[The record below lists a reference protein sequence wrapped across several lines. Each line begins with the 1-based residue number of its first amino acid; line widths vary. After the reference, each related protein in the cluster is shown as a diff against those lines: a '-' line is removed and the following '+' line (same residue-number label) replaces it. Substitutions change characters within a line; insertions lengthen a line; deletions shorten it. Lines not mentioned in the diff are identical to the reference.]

1 MKLISIDKC
10 TDIGFSDLVSHH
22 LLQPNGGV

>member
-10 TDIGFSDLVSHH
+10 TDIGFSDLVSHY
-22 LLQPNGGV
+22 LLQANGGV